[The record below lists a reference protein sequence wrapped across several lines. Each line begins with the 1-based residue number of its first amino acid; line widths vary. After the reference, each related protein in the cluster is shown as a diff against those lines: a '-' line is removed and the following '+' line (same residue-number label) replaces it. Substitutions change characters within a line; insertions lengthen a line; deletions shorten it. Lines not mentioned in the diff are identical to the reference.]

1 MNPAGTLSDQRGAVL
16 ISGLMLLLVL
26 TLLGA
31 AALQGTTNQYRMTG
45 DFVQQEL
52 AFQAAEAGLRDAEAW
67 LENTVVLPEFNNT
80 NGLYQPAPQLGF
92 QNGIWAN
99 EAPANYITY
108 QGDDLG
114 DPLPFPLPR
123 YIIEYMAEVD
133 VSGNDSIKFA
143 PAAGDAPRIFRITSR
158 GVGPNGR
165 STVILQTTFIR

>member
-1 MNPAGTLSDQRGAVL
+1 MNPARTLSDQRGAVL

-45 DFVQQEL
+45 DFVRQEL

-67 LENTVVLPEFNNT
+67 LENTVVLPEFNNS
-80 NGLYQPAPQLGF
+80 NGLYQPDPQLASQAGT
-92 QNGIWAN
+92 WADA
-99 EAPANYITY
+99 APGNYITY

-123 YIIEYMAEVD
+123 YIIEFMAEVD

-143 PAAGDAPRIFRITSR
+143 PASGDAPRIFRITSR
-158 GVGPNGR
+158 GVGPSGR